1 MEKQTMTDW
10 HDQKTRQTRRPRRLE
25 EASSVDIGFP
35 VAWILIGALAGL
47 IIIGLVGLGVVNI
60 IRKQS
65 ITPTPETIPG
75 LAPTQPIAATSEA
88 GEPAATPT
96 IPPVVTLEPTPTTP
110 PTETPVPTVPEALA
124 KDVYAKVVGT
134 EAAGV
139 SMRAGPGTNNAR
151 TFVVPEEGV
160 VLILDGPRADEN
172 QEDYVWWFVRDLG
185 GNEGWVVQ
193 DFLEPTLPPN
203 SQ

>member
-1 MEKQTMTDW
+1 MTDW
-10 HDQKTRQTRRPRRLE
+10 QDQKTRQTRRPRRLE

-65 ITPTPETIPG
+65 ITPTPISIPG
-75 LAPTQPIAATSEA
+75 VAPTQPIAATTPDPL
-88 GEPAATPT
+88 GATPT
-96 IPPVVTLEPTPTTP
+96 IPPVVTLEPTPTP
-110 PTETPVPTVPEALA
+110 IPTETPVPVVPEALA
-124 KDVYAKVVGT
+124 KDVYAKVINTDG
-134 EAAGV
+134 AGV

-151 TFVVPEEGV
+151 LTVVPDQGV
-160 VLILDGPRADEN
+160 VLIIDGPREDEN
-172 QEDYVWWFVRDLG
+172 QEDYVWWFVRDLS
-185 GNEGWVVQ
+185 GNEGWVVK
-193 DFLEPTLPPN
+193 DFLEPTLPPT

>member
-1 MEKQTMTDW
+1 MTDW
-10 HDQKTRQTRRPRRLE
+10 QDQKTRQTRRPRRLE

-65 ITPTPETIPG
+65 ITPTPVSIPG
-75 LAPTQPIAATSEA
+75 VAPTQPIAETTADPL
-88 GEPAATPT
+88 GATPT
-96 IPPVVTLEPTPTTP
+96 IPPVVTLEPTPTP
-110 PTETPVPTVPEALA
+110 IPTETPVPVVPEALA
-124 KDVYAKVVGT
+124 KDVYAKVINT
-134 EAAGV
+134 EGAGV

-151 TFVVPEEGV
+151 LTVVPEAGIV
-160 VLILDGPRADEN
+160 IILEGPREDEN
-172 QEDYVWWFVRDLG
+172 QEDYVWWFVRDLS
-185 GNEGWVVQ
+185 GNEGWMVT
-193 DFLEPTLPPN
+193 DFLEPTLPPT